1 MRTPLYCLTPPF
13 FFQILSNPLPCCCLQ
28 PLNPTSHSV
37 VLFLWLNVWSHQIW
51 WANLLNDIM
60 NVHMSSL
67 RTFMHVL
74 CNKASNF
81 IVCIGVSIPYPLQ
94 KHHLLFFAK
103 LPPLLKSMNC
113 PSPPPSFFNFSFFT
127 LSHLLKV
134 TKILVKSSQFKFLIV
149 TEKHFCL

>member
-1 MRTPLYCLTPPF
+1 MRTPSYCLTPPF

-81 IVCIGVSIPYPLQ
+81 IV
-94 KHHLLFFAK
+94 FAK

-127 LSHLLKV
+127 PSHLLKV